1 MDVSEDLARDYPPRL
16 YPEGASIFEN
26 KSINTNSNFSEIP
39 RLRQAIGIDVWDNL
53 KTYPVGLIAKLAES
67 KLVWSGKTVHYLLCR
82 QLRVYKKEIWSLVV
96 DQPLRFSLIEI
107 GEITGLNT
115 NPLPEENFEPDPEN
129 YKALWELLKVPL
141 GYGPKFDELIEALT
155 ECPFWSAD
163 QRKWYGLL
171 FLQAIGLYGLHH
183 NCRIPFESAKR
194 VFDDDALMTY
204 PWGRTAYEF
213 LVDSIKLLH
222 PQGGSYTLSG
232 FKDVLLVW
240 AYESVTVFGE
250 LYGRKVN
257 PDEIPLLRW
266 GGSRTRA
273 SLATTIA
280 KEMNDHGTVRVRKM
294 VMKEGLEEL
303 FPQWKD
309 EADDPQLDNLIKDIH
324 ADRFVRDFYVQSNEK
339 NKKTKAGVSSEAEPP
354 SKKQKK
360 GKKQKEVKINEGET
374 AVVEEKESAKE
385 KGRSEAVLLNIVAHL
400 EKLDRKFDSRLTE
413 YDTKFGDFSQGLLDT
428 IGDTVKTTVEE
439 RLRVLG
445 VSNSSQ
451 PEGQHV
457 MVSEDNQQP
466 ESNSGQ
472 PDGQNVMV
480 SEDNRQP
487 DSNSGQPASKTPID
501 KQSEDSQP
509 QKTPDKGQSEKNL
522 ADDIAKADAKGM
534 GAKLNSKVVRDKA
547 PGVKK
552 NLDSA
557 FGNADATNADLVSD
571 SPGKEPPFGR
581 GCRGLEKRN
590 NLAADLE
597 RNEAELKKKQ
607 KEIPH
612 GKLTRILS
620 STESSSLQDLG
631 PSKNMDSWFK
641 IVLIQR
647 SKQDASPFWS
657 KRVAF
662 IDSWFLESWV
672 HDYKQFEVKP
682 EMVKFKGSGYEGLA
696 NGLIPTDI
704 QTKLRWFTDVDHL
717 YGVINTGGNHWVAFH
732 VDLHKEKVD
741 CYDSIVGEQTLES
754 DLRMLNFFGPLT
766 RMLPAILNALIP
778 DDIRVPTKKKF
789 VFRRRTKRIVP
800 QNNLRG
806 DCGVYSL
813 KFVECLALGVDFD
826 GISDENIQGLRMKMA
841 ADVFNEGSCCSLVG
855 SFGDE

>member
-16 YPEGASIFEN
+16 YHEGASIFEN
-26 KSINTNSNFSEIP
+26 KSINTNSHFSEIP
-39 RLRQAIGIDVWDNL
+39 RLRQAIGIHVWDNL

-67 KLVWSGKTVHYLLCR
+67 KLVWSGKTVHYLLVDSCESIR
-82 QLRVYKKEIWSLVV
+82 RRFGLSL
-96 DQPLRFSLIEI
+96 LINLSV
-107 GEITGLNT
+107 T
-115 NPLPEENFEPDPEN
+115 
-129 YKALWELLKVPL
+129 L
-141 GYGPKFDELIEALT
+141 GCGPKFDELIEALT

-163 QRKWYGLL
+163 QRKWYRLL
-171 FLQAIGLYGLHH
+171 FLIAIGLYGLHH

-257 PDEIPLLRW
+257 PDEIPLLQW

-309 EADDPQLDNLIKDIH
+309 EADDLQLDNLIKDIH
-324 ADRFVRDFYVQSNEK
+324 ADRF
-339 NKKTKAGVSSEAEPP
+339 AGVSSEAEPP

-360 GKKQKEVKINEGET
+360 GKKQNEVKINEGET

-400 EKLDRKFDSRLTE
+400 EKLDQKFDSRLTE
-413 YDTKFGDFSQGLLDT
+413 YDTKFGDFSQ
-428 IGDTVKTTVEE
+428 
-439 RLRVLG
+439 
-445 VSNSSQ
+445 
-451 PEGQHV
+451 
-457 MVSEDNQQP
+457 EDNQQP

-501 KQSEDSQP
+501 KQFEDNQP

-547 PGVKK
+547 AGVKK

-571 SPGKEPPFGR
+571 SPGKEPPFR
-581 GCRGLEKRN
+581 RYCRGLGKRN

-597 RNEAELKKKQ
+597 RNEAELKKK
-607 KEIPH
+607 
-612 GKLTRILS
+612 
-620 STESSSLQDLG
+620 
-631 PSKNMDSWFK
+631 
-641 IVLIQR
+641 
-647 SKQDASPFWS
+647 
-657 KRVAF
+657 
-662 IDSWFLESWV
+662 
-672 HDYKQFEVKP
+672 
-682 EMVKFKGSGYEGLA
+682 
-696 NGLIPTDI
+696 
-704 QTKLRWFTDVDHL
+704 
-717 YGVINTGGNHWVAFH
+717 
-732 VDLHKEKVD
+732 
-741 CYDSIVGEQTLES
+741 
-754 DLRMLNFFGPLT
+754 
-766 RMLPAILNALIP
+766 
-778 DDIRVPTKKKF
+778 
-789 VFRRRTKRIVP
+789 
-800 QNNLRG
+800 
-806 DCGVYSL
+806 
-813 KFVECLALGVDFD
+813 
-826 GISDENIQGLRMKMA
+826 
-841 ADVFNEGSCCSLVG
+841 
-855 SFGDE
+855 

>member
-1 MDVSEDLARDYPPRL
+1 
-16 YPEGASIFEN
+16 
-26 KSINTNSNFSEIP
+26 
-39 RLRQAIGIDVWDNL
+39 
-53 KTYPVGLIAKLAES
+53 
-67 KLVWSGKTVHYLLCR
+67 
-82 QLRVYKKEIWSLVV
+82 
-96 DQPLRFSLIEI
+96 
-107 GEITGLNT
+107 
-115 NPLPEENFEPDPEN
+115 
-129 YKALWELLKVPL
+129 
-141 GYGPKFDELIEALT
+141 
-155 ECPFWSAD
+155 
-163 QRKWYGLL
+163 
-171 FLQAIGLYGLHH
+171 
-183 NCRIPFESAKR
+183 
-194 VFDDDALMTY
+194 
-204 PWGRTAYEF
+204 
-213 LVDSIKLLH
+213 
-222 PQGGSYTLSG
+222 
-232 FKDVLLVW
+232 
-240 AYESVTVFGE
+240 
-250 LYGRKVN
+250 
-257 PDEIPLLRW
+257 
-266 GGSRTRA
+266 
-273 SLATTIA
+273 
-280 KEMNDHGTVRVRKM
+280 M

-309 EADDPQLDNLIKDIH
+309 EADYPQLDNLIKDIH

-400 EKLDRKFDSRLTE
+400 EKLDQKFDSRLTE

-428 IGDTVKTTVEE
+428 IGNTVKTTVEE

-466 ESNSGQ
+466 ESNSCQ

-547 PGVKK
+547 AGVKK

-571 SPGKEPPFGR
+571 SPGK
-581 GCRGLEKRN
+581 RN

-607 KEIPH
+607 KQEEAELKRKKKQEEAELKKKQKKEEAELKKKKKQEEADLKKKKKQEEADSKKDIPASKRTRSGTIRIPIPTKKIKNTKYSDELWPDSDVEEDERKKYGRIKEYRLKAVQLSPDGSQMSAEFGPSVPFLHIGDNVTTCMRKGFEPSPAIYDPLGPVDPVKRDNLLQHLKPHEEIPH
-612 GKLTRILS
+612 GEAHEDIEFYRILITPRPWPIKEYGWLVQNHIAS
-620 STESSSLQDLG
+620 Y
-631 PSKNMDSWFK
+631 
-641 IVLIQR
+641 IRVLIQR
-647 SKQDASPFWS
+647 SKQDASPLLGS
-657 KRVAF
+657 KSRVAF

-682 EMVKFKGSGYEGLA
+682 EMVKFKGSDYEGLA

-704 QTKLRWFTDVDHL
+704 
-717 YGVINTGGNHWVAFH
+717 
-732 VDLHKEKVD
+732 
-741 CYDSIVGEQTLES
+741 
-754 DLRMLNFFGPLT
+754 
-766 RMLPAILNALIP
+766 
-778 DDIRVPTKKKF
+778 
-789 VFRRRTKRIVP
+789 
-800 QNNLRG
+800 
-806 DCGVYSL
+806 
-813 KFVECLALGVDFD
+813 
-826 GISDENIQGLRMKMA
+826 
-841 ADVFNEGSCCSLVG
+841 
-855 SFGDE
+855 

>member
-26 KSINTNSNFSEIP
+26 KSINTNSHFSEIP
-39 RLRQAIGIDVWDNL
+39 RFRQAIGIDV
-53 KTYPVGLIAKLAES
+53 
-67 KLVWSGKTVHYLLCR
+67 

-96 DQPLRFSLIEI
+96 DQPLRFSLIEF

-115 NPLPEENFEPDPEN
+115 NPLPEESFEPDPEN

-141 GYGPKFDELIEALT
+141 GYGPKFVELIEALT
-155 ECPFWSAD
+155 EPFWSAD

-194 VFDDDALMTY
+194 IFDDDALMTY

-240 AYESVTVFGE
+240 AYESVIVFGE

-324 ADRFVRDFYVQSNEK
+324 ADRS
-339 NKKTKAGVSSEAEPP
+339 
-354 SKKQKK
+354 KK

-374 AVVEEKESAKE
+374 AVVEENESAKE

-413 YDTKFGDFSQGLLDT
+413 YDTKFGSFSRGLLDT

-457 MVSEDNQQP
+457 MVLEDNQQP

-509 QKTPDKGQSEKNL
+509 QKTPGKGQSEKNL

-547 PGVKK
+547 AGVKK
-552 NLDSA
+552 NLDSV

-571 SPGKEPPFGR
+571 SPGNEPPFGR
-581 GCRGLEKRN
+581 GCRGLGKRN

-612 GKLTRILS
+612 GEAHEDIEFYRILI
-620 STESSSLQDLG
+620 TPRPWPIKEYGWLVQ
-631 PSKNMDSWFK
+631 NHNAAY
-641 IVLIQR
+641 IRVLIQR
-647 SKQDASPFWS
+647 TKQDPSPFWS

-672 HDYKQFEVKP
+672 HDYKKFEVKP

-717 YGVINTGGNHWVAFH
+717 YGVLNNGSNHWVGFH
-732 VDLHKEKVD
+732 ADLHKEKVD

-754 DLRMLNFFGPLT
+754 DLRMLNFFRPLT
-766 RMLPAILNALIP
+766 GMIPAILNALIP
-778 DDIRVPTKKKF
+778 DDIRVPTKKEF

-813 KFVECLALGVDFD
+813 KFVECLALGVAFD

-841 ADVFNEGSCCSLVG
+841 ADVFNEGSCSLVG

>member
-1 MDVSEDLARDYPPRL
+1 
-16 YPEGASIFEN
+16 
-26 KSINTNSNFSEIP
+26 
-39 RLRQAIGIDVWDNL
+39 
-53 KTYPVGLIAKLAES
+53 
-67 KLVWSGKTVHYLLCR
+67 
-82 QLRVYKKEIWSLVV
+82 
-96 DQPLRFSLIEI
+96 
-107 GEITGLNT
+107 
-115 NPLPEENFEPDPEN
+115 
-129 YKALWELLKVPL
+129 
-141 GYGPKFDELIEALT
+141 
-155 ECPFWSAD
+155 
-163 QRKWYGLL
+163 
-171 FLQAIGLYGLHH
+171 
-183 NCRIPFESAKR
+183 
-194 VFDDDALMTY
+194 MTY

-232 FKDVLLVW
+232 FKDVLL
-240 AYESVTVFGE
+240 
-250 LYGRKVN
+250 
-257 PDEIPLLRW
+257 
-266 GGSRTRA
+266 
-273 SLATTIA
+273 
-280 KEMNDHGTVRVRKM
+280 VRVRKM

-324 ADRFVRDFYVQSNEK
+324 ADRFVRDFYVQLNEK

-547 PGVKK
+547 AGVKK

-581 GCRGLEKRN
+581 GCRGLGKRN
-590 NLAADLE
+590 KLAADLE
-597 RNEAELKKKQ
+597 RNETELKKKQKQEEAELKRKKKQEEAELKKKQ
-607 KEIPH
+607 K
-612 GKLTRILS
+612 
-620 STESSSLQDLG
+620 
-631 PSKNMDSWFK
+631 
-641 IVLIQR
+641 
-647 SKQDASPFWS
+647 
-657 KRVAF
+657 
-662 IDSWFLESWV
+662 
-672 HDYKQFEVKP
+672 
-682 EMVKFKGSGYEGLA
+682 
-696 NGLIPTDI
+696 
-704 QTKLRWFTDVDHL
+704 
-717 YGVINTGGNHWVAFH
+717 
-732 VDLHKEKVD
+732 KE
-741 CYDSIVGEQTLES
+741 EAEL
-754 DLRMLNFFGPLT
+754 
-766 RMLPAILNALIP
+766 
-778 DDIRVPTKKKF
+778 KKKKKQEEADLKKKKKQEEA
-789 VFRRRTKRIVP
+789 RR
-800 QNNLRG
+800 G
-806 DCGVYSL
+806 
-813 KFVECLALGVDFD
+813 
-826 GISDENIQGLRMKMA
+826 
-841 ADVFNEGSCCSLVG
+841 
-855 SFGDE
+855 

>member
-1 MDVSEDLARDYPPRL
+1 
-16 YPEGASIFEN
+16 
-26 KSINTNSNFSEIP
+26 
-39 RLRQAIGIDVWDNL
+39 
-53 KTYPVGLIAKLAES
+53 
-67 KLVWSGKTVHYLLCR
+67 
-82 QLRVYKKEIWSLVV
+82 
-96 DQPLRFSLIEI
+96 
-107 GEITGLNT
+107 
-115 NPLPEENFEPDPEN
+115 
-129 YKALWELLKVPL
+129 
-141 GYGPKFDELIEALT
+141 
-155 ECPFWSAD
+155 
-163 QRKWYGLL
+163 
-171 FLQAIGLYGLHH
+171 
-183 NCRIPFESAKR
+183 
-194 VFDDDALMTY
+194 
-204 PWGRTAYEF
+204 
-213 LVDSIKLLH
+213 
-222 PQGGSYTLSG
+222 
-232 FKDVLLVW
+232 
-240 AYESVTVFGE
+240 
-250 LYGRKVN
+250 
-257 PDEIPLLRW
+257 
-266 GGSRTRA
+266 
-273 SLATTIA
+273 
-280 KEMNDHGTVRVRKM
+280 M

-385 KGRSEAVLLNIVAHL
+385 KGHSEAVLLNIVAHL

-413 YDTKFGDFSQGLLDT
+413 YDTKFRSFSQVLLDT
-428 IGDTVKTTVEE
+428 IGDTMKTTVEE

-451 PEGQHV
+451 TEGQHV

-547 PGVKK
+547 AGVKK

-571 SPGKEPPFGR
+571 FPG
-581 GCRGLEKRN
+581 KRN
-590 NLAADLE
+590 NFAADLE

-607 KEIPH
+607 KQEEAELKRKKKQEEAELKKKQKKEEVELKKKKKQEEADLKKKKKQEEADSKKDIPASKRTRSGTIRIPIPPKQIKNTKYSDELWPESDVEEDERKRCGRIKEYRLKAVQLSPDGSQMSAEFGPSVPFPHIGDNVTTCMRKGFEPSPAIYDPLGPVDPVKRDNLLQHLKPHEEIPH
-612 GKLTRILS
+612 GEAHEDIEFYRILITPRPWPIKEYGWLVQNHIAS
-620 STESSSLQDLG
+620 Y
-631 PSKNMDSWFK
+631 
-641 IVLIQR
+641 IRVLIQR
-647 SKQDASPFWS
+647 SKQDPSPFWS

-672 HDYKQFEVKP
+672 HDYKEFEVKL

-704 QTKLRWFTDVDHL
+704 
-717 YGVINTGGNHWVAFH
+717 
-732 VDLHKEKVD
+732 
-741 CYDSIVGEQTLES
+741 
-754 DLRMLNFFGPLT
+754 
-766 RMLPAILNALIP
+766 
-778 DDIRVPTKKKF
+778 
-789 VFRRRTKRIVP
+789 
-800 QNNLRG
+800 
-806 DCGVYSL
+806 
-813 KFVECLALGVDFD
+813 
-826 GISDENIQGLRMKMA
+826 
-841 ADVFNEGSCCSLVG
+841 
-855 SFGDE
+855 

>member
-16 YPEGASIFEN
+16 YPERASIFEN
-26 KSINTNSNFSEIP
+26 KSINTNSHFSEIP

-96 DQPLRFSLIEI
+96 DQPLRFSLIEF

-115 NPLPEENFEPDPEN
+115 NPLPEESFEPDQEN
-129 YKALWELLKVPL
+129 YKTLWELLKVPL

-324 ADRFVRDFYVQSNEK
+324 TDRFVRDFYVQSNEK
-339 NKKTKAGVSSEAEPP
+339 NNKTKAGVSSKAEPP

-360 GKKQKEVKINEGET
+360 
-374 AVVEEKESAKE
+374 
-385 KGRSEAVLLNIVAHL
+385 
-400 EKLDRKFDSRLTE
+400 
-413 YDTKFGDFSQGLLDT
+413 GLLDT

-451 PEGQHV
+451 PEGQNV

-466 ESNSGQ
+466 KSNSGQ

-509 QKTPDKGQSEKNL
+509 QKTPDKG
-522 ADDIAKADAKGM
+522 
-534 GAKLNSKVVRDKA
+534 
-547 PGVKK
+547 
-552 NLDSA
+552 
-557 FGNADATNADLVSD
+557 
-571 SPGKEPPFGR
+571 
-581 GCRGLEKRN
+581 
-590 NLAADLE
+590 
-597 RNEAELKKKQ
+597 
-607 KEIPH
+607 
-612 GKLTRILS
+612 
-620 STESSSLQDLG
+620 
-631 PSKNMDSWFK
+631 
-641 IVLIQR
+641 
-647 SKQDASPFWS
+647 
-657 KRVAF
+657 
-662 IDSWFLESWV
+662 
-672 HDYKQFEVKP
+672 
-682 EMVKFKGSGYEGLA
+682 
-696 NGLIPTDI
+696 
-704 QTKLRWFTDVDHL
+704 
-717 YGVINTGGNHWVAFH
+717 
-732 VDLHKEKVD
+732 
-741 CYDSIVGEQTLES
+741 
-754 DLRMLNFFGPLT
+754 
-766 RMLPAILNALIP
+766 
-778 DDIRVPTKKKF
+778 
-789 VFRRRTKRIVP
+789 
-800 QNNLRG
+800 
-806 DCGVYSL
+806 
-813 KFVECLALGVDFD
+813 
-826 GISDENIQGLRMKMA
+826 
-841 ADVFNEGSCCSLVG
+841 
-855 SFGDE
+855 

>member
-1 MDVSEDLARDYPPRL
+1 MDVSEDLARDYPPRF

-26 KSINTNSNFSEIP
+26 KSINTNSHFSEIP

-53 KTYPVGLIAKLAES
+53 KTYPVGLIAKLAER

-96 DQPLRFSLIEI
+96 DQPLKFSLIEF

-115 NPLPEENFEPDPEN
+115 NPLPEESFEPDPEN

-141 GYGPKFDELIEALT
+141 GYGPKFDELIEALTDKFDELIKALT

-240 AYESVTVFGE
+240 VYESVTVFGE

-303 FPQWKD
+303 LPQWKD

-339 NKKTKAGVSSEAEPP
+339 NKKTKAGVLSEAEPP

-374 AVVEEKESAKE
+374 AVVEEKENAKE

-413 YDTKFGDFSQGLLDT
+413 YDT
-428 IGDTVKTTVEE
+428 
-439 RLRVLG
+439 
-445 VSNSSQ
+445 NSQ

-534 GAKLNSKVVRDKA
+534 EAKLNSKVVRDKA
-547 PGVKK
+547 AGVKK

-581 GCRGLEKRN
+581 GCRGLGKRN

-607 KEIPH
+607 KKIPH
-612 GKLTRILS
+612 GEAHEDIEFYRILITPRPWPIKEYGWLVQNHIAS
-620 STESSSLQDLG
+620 Y
-631 PSKNMDSWFK
+631 
-641 IVLIQR
+641 IRVLIQR
-647 SKQDASPFWS
+647 SKQDPSPFWS

-672 HDYKQFEVKP
+672 HDYKEFKVKP
-682 EMVKFKGSGYEGLA
+682 EMVKFKESGYKGLA

-732 VDLHKEKVD
+732 ADLHKEKVD

-754 DLRMLNFFGPLT
+754 DLRMLNFFGPFT
-766 RMLPAILNALIP
+766 RMIPAILNALIP
-778 DDIRVPTKKKF
+778 DDIRVLTKKEF

-813 KFVECLALGVDFD
+813 KFVECLALGVAFD
-826 GISDENIQGLRMKMA
+826 GISDENIQGLRMKMT
-841 ADVFNEGSCCSLVG
+841 ADIFNEGSCSLVG

>member
-16 YPEGASIFEN
+16 YHEGASIFEN
-26 KSINTNSNFSEIP
+26 KSINTNSHFSEIP
-39 RLRQAIGIDVWDNL
+39 RLRQAIGIHVWDNL

-67 KLVWSGKTVHYLLCR
+67 KLVWSDRTLSTCR

-96 DQPLRFSLIEI
+96 DQPLRFSLIEF

-115 NPLPEENFEPDPEN
+115 NPLPEESFEPDPEN
-129 YKALWELLKVPL
+129 YKA
-141 GYGPKFDELIEALT
+141 F
-155 ECPFWSAD
+155 AD
-163 QRKWYGLL
+163 QRKWYRLL
-171 FLQAIGLYGLHH
+171 FLIAIGLYGLHH

-257 PDEIPLLRW
+257 PDEIPLLQW

-309 EADDPQLDNLIKDIH
+309 EADDLQLDNLIKDIH
-324 ADRFVRDFYVQSNEK
+324 ADRT
-339 NKKTKAGVSSEAEPP
+339 KKTKAGVSSEAEPP

-360 GKKQKEVKINEGET
+360 GKKQNEVKINEGET

-400 EKLDRKFDSRLTE
+400 EKLDHKFDSRLTE
-413 YDTKFGDFSQGLLDT
+413 YDTKFGDFSQ
-428 IGDTVKTTVEE
+428 
-439 RLRVLG
+439 
-445 VSNSSQ
+445 
-451 PEGQHV
+451 
-457 MVSEDNQQP
+457 EDNQQP

-501 KQSEDSQP
+501 KQFEDNQP

-522 ADDIAKADAKGM
+522 KQEEAELK
-534 GAKLNSKVVRDKA
+534 R
-547 PGVKK
+547 KK
-552 NLDSA
+552 
-557 FGNADATNADLVSD
+557 
-571 SPGKEPPFGR
+571 KQE
-581 GCRGLEKRN
+581 
-590 NLAADLE
+590 
-597 RNEAELKKKQ
+597 EAELKKKQ
-607 KEIPH
+607 KKEEAELKKKKKQEEADLKKKKKQEEADSKKDIPASKRTRSGTIRIPIPTKQIKNTKYSDELWPESDVEEDERKRCGRIKEYRLKAVQLSPDGSQMSAEFGPSVPFPHIGDNVMTCMRKGFEPSPTIYDSLGPVDPVKKDNLLQHRKPHEKIPH
-612 GKLTRILS
+612 GKAHEDIEFYRILI
-620 STESSSLQDLG
+620 TPRPWPIKEYGWLVQNPPCLNYAAVTLDIAQPNLK
-631 PSKNMDSWFK
+631 PYPK
-641 IVLIQR
+641 IGKYLISQPIR
-647 SKQDASPFWS
+647 
-657 KRVAF
+657 
-662 IDSWFLESWV
+662 
-672 HDYKQFEVKP
+672 
-682 EMVKFKGSGYEGLA
+682 
-696 NGLIPTDI
+696 
-704 QTKLRWFTDVDHL
+704 
-717 YGVINTGGNHWVAFH
+717 
-732 VDLHKEKVD
+732 LHKTAV
-741 CYDSIVGEQTLES
+741 
-754 DLRMLNFFGPLT
+754 
-766 RMLPAILNALIP
+766 
-778 DDIRVPTKKKF
+778 
-789 VFRRRTKRIVP
+789 
-800 QNNLRG
+800 
-806 DCGVYSL
+806 
-813 KFVECLALGVDFD
+813 
-826 GISDENIQGLRMKMA
+826 
-841 ADVFNEGSCCSLVG
+841 
-855 SFGDE
+855 

>member
-26 KSINTNSNFSEIP
+26 KSINTNSHFSEIP

-67 KLVWSGKTVHYLLCR
+67 KLVWS
-82 QLRVYKKEIWSLVV
+82 
-96 DQPLRFSLIEI
+96 
-107 GEITGLNT
+107 
-115 NPLPEENFEPDPEN
+115 EESFEPDPEN

-163 QRKWYGLL
+163 QRKW
-171 FLQAIGLYGLHH
+171 
-183 NCRIPFESAKR
+183 R
-194 VFDDDALMTY
+194 V
-204 PWGRTAYEF
+204 
-213 LVDSIKLLH
+213 VH
-222 PQGGSYTLSG
+222 PYG

-522 ADDIAKADAKGM
+522 AYDIAKADAKGM
-534 GAKLNSKVVRDKA
+534 GSKLNSKVVRDKA
-547 PGVKK
+547 AG
-552 NLDSA
+552 
-557 FGNADATNADLVSD
+557 
-571 SPGKEPPFGR
+571 
-581 GCRGLEKRN
+581 
-590 NLAADLE
+590 
-597 RNEAELKKKQ
+597 
-607 KEIPH
+607 
-612 GKLTRILS
+612 
-620 STESSSLQDLG
+620 
-631 PSKNMDSWFK
+631 
-641 IVLIQR
+641 
-647 SKQDASPFWS
+647 
-657 KRVAF
+657 
-662 IDSWFLESWV
+662 
-672 HDYKQFEVKP
+672 
-682 EMVKFKGSGYEGLA
+682 
-696 NGLIPTDI
+696 
-704 QTKLRWFTDVDHL
+704 
-717 YGVINTGGNHWVAFH
+717 
-732 VDLHKEKVD
+732 
-741 CYDSIVGEQTLES
+741 
-754 DLRMLNFFGPLT
+754 
-766 RMLPAILNALIP
+766 
-778 DDIRVPTKKKF
+778 
-789 VFRRRTKRIVP
+789 
-800 QNNLRG
+800 
-806 DCGVYSL
+806 
-813 KFVECLALGVDFD
+813 
-826 GISDENIQGLRMKMA
+826 
-841 ADVFNEGSCCSLVG
+841 
-855 SFGDE
+855 